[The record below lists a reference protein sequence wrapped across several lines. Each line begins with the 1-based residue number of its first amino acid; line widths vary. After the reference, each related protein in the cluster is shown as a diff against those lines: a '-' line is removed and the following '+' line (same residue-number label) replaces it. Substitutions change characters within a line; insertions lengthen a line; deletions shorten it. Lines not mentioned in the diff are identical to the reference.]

1 VLSDQTA
8 RLFLAQY
15 RRFAPVHDVLG
26 SAHRMRRIDRML
38 VMAAG
43 SILGAFIG
51 GQLLGFIPNFVLL
64 SLLAVILALSAV
76 KVWTHK

>member
-15 RRFAPVHDVLG
+15 RRFTPVHDVLG

-38 VMAAG
+38 VMAIDKQNAMT
-43 SILGAFIG
+43 FIT
-51 GQLLGFIPNFVLL
+51 
-64 SLLAVILALSAV
+64 S
-76 KVWTHK
+76 